1 MERNERR
8 FSPEVEAEICDKY
21 LTNDYTM
28 QALAEEYECSKST
41 IWRIVRSSDN
51 IEAAEHNAS
60 LRARLSLLKLKNASA
75 DAAEKLVMLMKK
87 QRSDK
92 QVYADIQIIQQVLDR
107 AGVREQKEEKQDIS
121 VTFNT
126 GGIKLGVP
134 DHSNDK
140 KE

>member
-1 MERNERR
+1 MAEVKRR
-8 FSPEVEAEICDKY
+8 FTPEQEAEICDKY
-21 LTNDYTM
+21 LTNEYTM
-28 QALAEEYECSKST
+28 RDLAQEYGCSTDTVWK
-41 IWRIVRSSDN
+41 IIRRSEN
-51 IEAAEHNAS
+51 IEVAEHNAS

-75 DAAEKLVMLMKK
+75 DAAEKLVMLMNK

-92 QVYADIQIIQQVLDR
+92 QVYADIQLIQQVLDR
-107 AGVREQKEEKQDIS
+107 AGVREQREEKQDIS

-134 DHSNDK
+134 DHSKDK